1 MPDQPHA
8 PTSGHVLVEGS
19 VSWPIGFAGCFH
31 GDMTGAQNVRF
42 VARIYGVPPDEL
54 LDFVAGL
61 SDLGPA
67 LFTPFRTYS
76 SGMKARL
83 AFSVSMGIDFDTYLF
98 DEVTSV
104 GDAGFRKQSE
114 AILEERLE
122 TRGAIVVSHSLG
134 LLERMCDAAVVLHQG
149 HATWFDSV
157 PSAIAH
163 HRANLNVQ

>member
-1 MPDQPHA
+1 MSDD
-8 PTSGHVLVEGS
+8 TIFGGDGDDTIFGGSGNDL
-19 VSWPIGFAGCFH
+19 IAG
-31 GDMTGAQNVRF
+31 GPGADLMDGGWGIDRLSYRD
-42 VARIYGVPPDEL
+42 A
-54 LDFVAGL
+54 VAGL